1 MEILALI
8 TYSFL
13 LLRFGI
19 TLINYLS
26 RPLLP
31 VKQQTSYSDK
41 VSILVPARNE
51 AATLPLLLASIDKQM
66 HRNYELLILND
77 FSTDSTAD
85 IISAYAAVND
95 RCRLLTGQELP
106 EGWLGKNWACHQLAS
121 QARGQYLLFI
131 DADVQLQPDFIAS
144 ALYQMKSKNLALLS
158 IFNDQI
164 MYSLGEKLVVPLMHY
179 LLLTL
184 LPLRLV
190 YSTKDARVAAASG
203 QCMLFD
209 AAQYQTYFFHQ
220 EHRDEVAEDIQIMC
234 SVKSKGLKGNA
245 LLGNG
250 LIRCRMYQSYTES
263 IAGFS
268 KNLIAGFNK
277 SALLC
282 TLVIF
287 LCTASFG
294 AFLYPLSFVEV
305 LSQTGKQLFFLS
317 VIVYSMGI
325 RIMVSVLSNQ
335 PIVANVVLHPL
346 QMLSFFVLLCTALYK
361 HLTNTNR
368 WKGRVVLTR

>member
-66 HRNYELLILND
+66 HSNYELLVLND

-95 RCRLLTGQELP
+95 RCHLLTGEELP

-121 QARGQYLLFI
+121 RASGQYLLFI

-158 IFNDQI
+158 VFNDQI
-164 MYSLGEKLVVPLMHY
+164 MHSLGEKLVVPLMHY

-190 YSTKDARVAAASG
+190 YGTKDARVAAASG

-209 AAQYQTYFFHQ
+209 AAQYQTFLFHQ
-220 EHRDEVAEDIQIMC
+220 EQRDEVAEDIQIMC

-245 LLGNG
+245 LLANG
-250 LIRCRMYQSYTES
+250 LIRCRMYRSYTES

-305 LSQTGKQLFFLS
+305 LPQTGKQLFFLS

-325 RIMVSVLSNQ
+325 RVMVSVLSNQ